1 MRKMTT
7 ILSQSLLSQ
16 SLLSEMQI
24 FVRTPAG
31 ETMTLNVQS
40 TDTISDIKQQ
50 ISDKLGLPCDQQHL
64 LCNGKSLQDGNT
76 LADYTI
82 MQGNTIIITVRC
94 RGGGKSKQPIQT
106 TAKQLIFATPGESFY
121 GKVVRPLGD
130 RRFDVE
136 DIARGTAVQCRL
148 GGSVDYK
155 DRSQCVKADD
165 WVLVAMR
172 DYESETKH
180 HERKGEILLRYSDKQ
195 VRQLEKAGVLPKS
208 AAESRAADNIEFV
221 DASSDEADES
231 PRLQQRQAYDMPRTP
246 TSESDEDEGE
256 QEEQEV
262 VPAFAALRVREEN
275 LPPPSITKHSRRSK
289 GKSCDSLIHIDLHQ
303 RVGFRPEAPPARVES
318 HYPAPVRVAP
328 VAPVTVTIRARVKFW
343 DAKKGTGYATPVDG
357 TQCGVDVRLTAECVQ
372 DAGLTR
378 PLLREDVLEVTINPR
393 HDRPFALELRRAR

>member
-1 MRKMTT
+1 
-7 ILSQSLLSQ
+7 
-16 SLLSEMQI
+16 
-24 FVRTPAG
+24 
-31 ETMTLNVQS
+31 MTLNVQS

-50 ISDKLGLPCDQQHL
+50 ISDKLGWLQPCDQQHL
-64 LCNGKSLQDGNT
+64 LYNGKSLQDGNT
-76 LADYTI
+76 LADYAI
-82 MQGNTIIITVRC
+82 MQGNTIILMVPC
-94 RGGGKSKQPIQT
+94 RGGGKSMQPIHT

-148 GGSVDYK
+148 GGSVGYK

-180 HERKGEILLRYSDKQ
+180 HDRKGEILLRYSDKE
-195 VRQLEKAGVLPKS
+195 VRQLERAGVLPKS
-208 AAESRAADNIEFV
+208 AAESRAADNIVFVDEV

-262 VPAFAALRVREEN
+262 VPAFVALRVREEN

-289 GKSCDSLIHIDLHQ
+289 GKSCDSLIHIDLHHC
-303 RVGFRPEAPPARVES
+303 VGFRPEAPPARVES
-318 HYPAPVRVAP
+318 HCPAPVRVAP
-328 VAPVTVTIRARVKFW
+328 VAQVTVTIRARVKFW

-357 TQCGVDVRLTAECVQ
+357 TQCGVDVRLTAECVH

-378 PLLREDVLEVTINPR
+378 PLLREDVLEVSINPR

>member
-1 MRKMTT
+1 M
-7 ILSQSLLSQ
+7 
-16 SLLSEMQI
+16 
-24 FVRTPAG
+24 
-31 ETMTLNVQS
+31 
-40 TDTISDIKQQ
+40 
-50 ISDKLGLPCDQQHL
+50 DKLGWLQPCDQQHL
-64 LCNGKSLQDGNT
+64 LYNGKSLQDGNT
-76 LADYTI
+76 LADYAI
-82 MQGNTIIITVRC
+82 MQGNTIILMVPC

-121 GKVVRPLGD
+121 GKVLRPLGD

-136 DIARGTAVQCRL
+136 DIARGTTLHCRL
-148 GGSVDYK
+148 GGSVGYK

-180 HERKGEILLRYSDKQ
+180 HDRKGEILLRYSDKE
-195 VRQLEKAGVLPKS
+195 VRQLERAGVLPKS
-208 AAESRAADNIEFV
+208 AAESRAADNIVFVDEV

-231 PRLQQRQAYDMPRTP
+231 PRLQQRQAYDMPKTP
-246 TSESDEDEGE
+246 TSDESDEDEGE
-256 QEEQEV
+256 QAKQEV
-262 VPAFAALRVREEN
+262 VPAFVALRVREEN
-275 LPPPSITKHSRRSK
+275 LPPPCITKHSRRSK

-303 RVGFRPEAPPARVES
+303 RVGFRHEAAPARVES
-318 HYPAPVRVAP
+318 HCPAPVRVAP

-378 PLLREDVLEVTINPR
+378 PLLREDVLEVSINPR